1 MSGFDRLLTILPG
14 VTIWIVA
21 KWLMV
26 AALGLYLVFAVVV
39 IRQVQL
45 MSRTLNGALEL
56 PIKLIGYV
64 HLAIAVGV
72 LVMAL
77 VIL

>member
-1 MSGFDRLLTILPG
+1 MSGFDLLLVLLQG
-14 VTIWIVA
+14 VTVWVVV

-26 AALGLYLVFAVVV
+26 VALGLYGVFAVVV

-56 PIKLIGYV
+56 PLRVIAYT
-64 HLAIAVGV
+64 HLGVAVAMLV
-72 LVMAL
+72 LAL